1 MPHSAAFLEALE
13 ANGYDFFAGVP
24 CSLLKGV
31 IRRFDEEPRYGY
43 VSAVREDSA
52 LGMAA
57 GAFMSGKQP
66 AVFMQNSGLGVS
78 MNAIV
83 SLNVIYELPAL
94 IVVSWRG
101 KDGQDAPEHLVMG
114 EMMTR
119 YFDEI
124 TLGEMKG
131 LPWRILGA
139 DTLAEDVAA
148 ITETIAARR
157 VPGALIVPKGI
168 LDASQ

>member
-1 MPHSAAFLEALE
+1 MPHSAEFLTALE

-31 IRRFDEEPRYGY
+31 IRRFDEEERYGY

-57 GAFMSGKQP
+57 GAFMAGKKP

-78 MNAIV
+78 LNAIV
-83 SLNVIYELPAL
+83 SLNVIYEIPSL

-114 EMMTR
+114 EIMTDF
-119 YFDEI
+119 FDGI

-131 LPWRILGA
+131 LPWRVLGEE
-139 DTLAEDVAA
+139 TIAEDVAA
-148 ITETIAARR
+148 LTKEIDARR

-168 LDASQ
+168 LDASL

>member
-1 MPHSAAFLEALE
+1 MPQSAAFLEALE

-52 LGMAA
+52 VGLAA
-57 GAFMSGKQP
+57 GAFMAGKRP
-66 AVFMQNSGLGVS
+66 AVFMQNSGLGVC
-78 MNAIV
+78 MNALV
-83 SLNVIYELPAL
+83 SLDVIYEIPTLL
-94 IVVSWRG
+94 VVSWRG

-124 TLGEMKG
+124 TLGEMQG

-139 DTLAEDVAA
+139 NTLAEDVAA